1 MNSFA
6 RHQSPFLLPGW
17 QSKANTDTRQQEGQG
32 WQTLEVSPA
41 ATAHQPPLEPAQ
53 PLFICKTLLI
63 QGCPPLLCYLSL
75 ASSLAAAAST
85 RLLAAW
91 LALSTPHCL
100 C

>member
-41 ATAHQPPLEPAQ
+41 ATAHQTPP
-53 PLFICKTLLI
+53 
-63 QGCPPLLCYLSL
+63 
-75 ASSLAAAAST
+75 
-85 RLLAAW
+85 
-91 LALSTPHCL
+91 
-100 C
+100 